1 MSHISEDI
9 PTGNLSGPHVPLL
22 SEKQELPSIPRRAS
36 HASWYRGSLHGLFP
50 ISFQRTARKKTYL
63 PLLYLL
69 SKCLGKTIVKFWQC
83 PQCLLAIL
91 VA

>member
-22 SEKQELPSIPRRAS
+22 SKKQELPSIPRRAS

-50 ISFQRTARKKTYL
+50 VSFQRTARGQSFNSPML
-63 PLLYLL
+63 FWLEVFPE
-69 SKCLGKTIVKFWQC
+69 SRINSTIS
-83 PQCLLAIL
+83 
-91 VA
+91 